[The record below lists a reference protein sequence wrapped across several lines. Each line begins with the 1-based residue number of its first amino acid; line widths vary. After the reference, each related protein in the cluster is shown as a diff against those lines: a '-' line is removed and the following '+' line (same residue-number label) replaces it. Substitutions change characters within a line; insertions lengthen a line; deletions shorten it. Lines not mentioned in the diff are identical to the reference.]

1 MIIKN
6 EKYLKLV
13 QENWENKHN
22 LKQYDYDMT
31 ALRLYVQP
39 NIENILKV
47 PVKEMALDIGYAY
60 GTTSVFLK
68 TLGWKQ
74 VIAIDKD
81 DSYVN
86 KEFLEKYGVEFQ
98 QGDIMEIDLPKC
110 DLIVFTEVL
119 EHLCGDIQKLFDKF
133 YNSLNNE
140 GYLVLSTP
148 IKGLYIADQIA
159 NVSSYKD
166 LIDLQQTSDH
176 IIDAHYYH
184 YTPMEVLELIHNSNL
199 TIKSF
204 QLISKWQ
211 YYLIQKL

>member
-1 MIIKN
+1 MTYQDLI
-6 EKYLKLV
+6 
-13 QENWENKHN
+13 QENWENKYN
-22 LKQYDYDMT
+22 PEQLRYDNQAWDCF
-31 ALRLYVQP
+31 AQP

-47 PVKEMALDIGYAY
+47 PVKEVALDIGCAY

-68 TLGWKQ
+68 TLGWKK

-98 QGDIMEIDLPKC
+98 QGDIFDLDLPKC